1 MNADTSNISTF
12 SQWHPILTDLL
23 NVNSLAVKSQRYLQ
37 LDNPLSI
44 CSLGLPG
51 PTATQVLLFPHFI
64 SHCTA
69 SLMVFII
76 TCRPIDSCC
85 EIRDFILSWRPSA
98 VPLPAE
104 DVPISQLKVSPTCHG
119 DPPTW
124 GYTVVVFFFKEKMTE
139 WCKERIQP
147 LTFTSTVNERHWNQ
161 TSRASLFWAD
171 EDLRWAWSKIKKRC
185 FTTALAQAT
194 ALILKETQWI
204 SQSSSW
210 VKARATQPGMIHGT
224 RAHLKIIPPS
234 MYPCSGATVHHQ
246 QTGF

>member
-124 GYTVVVFFFKEKMTE
+124 GYTVVVFFFLKKKWLNGVKKEYNH
-139 WCKERIQP
+139 WP
-147 LTFTSTVNERHWNQ
+147 LLQQSMRDIET
-161 TSRASLFWAD
+161 
-171 EDLRWAWSKIKKRC
+171 K
-185 FTTALAQAT
+185 QA
-194 ALILKETQWI
+194 
-204 SQSSSW
+204 
-210 VKARATQPGMIHGT
+210 GH
-224 RAHLKIIPPS
+224 
-234 MYPCSGATVHHQ
+234 PCSGLMRTCGGRGAR
-246 QTGF
+246 